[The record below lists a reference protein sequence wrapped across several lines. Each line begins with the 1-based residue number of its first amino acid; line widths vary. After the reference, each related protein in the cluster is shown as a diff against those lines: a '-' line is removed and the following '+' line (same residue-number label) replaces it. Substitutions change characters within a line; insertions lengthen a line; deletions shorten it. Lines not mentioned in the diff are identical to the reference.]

1 MSNKPRRD
9 IHAVIGFSHDM
20 LNNLMNPD
28 LTPEQLDAEI
38 ARAKAVAPIIAHA
51 IDGERVINERV
62 KIISEYAPERVA
74 DVLRDKALGYD

>member
-1 MSNKPRRD
+1 MSNARRD

-38 ARAKAVAPIIAHA
+38 ARAKAVTPILAQA

-62 KIISEYAPERVA
+62 KIVSEYAPEKVV
-74 DVLRDKALGYD
+74 DVMRNQALGYD